1 MYLLGRIKD
10 LGYNGKLIVK
20 GDFAP
25 RLNTEVMDKKRKVIG
40 KISRVFGP
48 VQSPYIAVSPQRGY
62 KPSFDIVGKP
72 VYVNKNQRIK

>member
-1 MYLLGRIKD
+1 VYLLGHIKG

-25 RLNTEVMDKKRKVIG
+25 RLNMEVLDKKRKVIG

-48 VQSPYIAVSPQRGY
+48 VKSPYIAVNPPRGY
-62 KPSFDIVGKP
+62 NPSFDIVGNQ
-72 VYVNKNQRIK
+72 VYVNKDHRIR